1 MFNLFVIQEFVLVL
15 VDICKRQFKNVKVNA
30 YNCMFL
36 HVLVFRVM
44 PEA

>member
-30 YNCMFL
+30 YNCMFYMFL
-36 HVLVFRVM
+36 YFL
-44 PEA
+44 